1 MNGARLL
8 GRRLRRQLAG
18 FTLLELIV
26 AITILALISMLLYGA
41 FSGLRSTRDGVV
53 GVSGRYHEGRS
64 AMQRIARELQSA
76 FLSFNRPIDQSLVT
90 RETLFKGSR
99 GSPSDRVDFTAFAH
113 RRLDRDAHES
123 DQCELSY
130 FGSEDPKQRAV
141 TDLVRRESAVI
152 DLEPD
157 RGGRV
162 QVLATDIDLFQLE
175 YLDPFT
181 GRWTEQWDSSQ
192 SIGQTNRL
200 PYQVHI
206 TLVLNGGQRSSKGR
220 ARQTI
225 KFDTKV
231 MIPIQSPMDFAGL
244 GALQR

>member
-1 MNGARLL
+1 MSAMK
-8 GRRLRRQLAG
+8 RLRRGVRRRLSG
-18 FTLLELIV
+18 FTLLELLV
-26 AITILALISMLLYGA
+26 AITILAMISMLLYGA
-41 FSGLRSTRDGVV
+41 FNGLRNTRDGV
-53 GVSGRYHEGRS
+53 GEVSGRYHEGRS

-76 FLSFNRPIDQSLVT
+76 FLSFNRPIDQSLIT
-90 RETLFKGSR
+90 RETLFKGTR
-99 GSPSDRVDFTAFAH
+99 GSPADRVDFTAFAH
-113 RRLDRDAHES
+113 RRLDRNAHES

-130 FGSEDPKQRAV
+130 FGSQDPKQRGV
-141 TDLVRRESAVI
+141 TDLVRRESPVI

-181 GRWTEQWDSSQ
+181 GRWSEQWDSSQ
-192 SIGQTNRL
+192 AIGQTNRL

-206 TLVLNGGQRSSKGR
+206 TLVLNGGQRTAQGR
-220 ARQTI
+220 ARGTI

-231 MIPIQSPMDFAGL
+231 QIPIQSPMDFAGL

>member
-26 AITILALISMLLYGA
+26 AITILAMISMLLYGA
-41 FSGLRSTRDGVV
+41 FAGLRNTRDGV
-53 GVSGRYHEGRS
+53 GEVSGRYHEGRS

-99 GSPSDRVDFTAFAH
+99 GSPADRVDFTAFAH
-113 RRLDRDAHES
+113 RRLDRNAHES

-130 FGSEDPKQRAV
+130 FGSQDPKQRAV

-231 MIPIQSPMDFAGL
+231 MIPIQSPMDFAGV